1 MIQDLNKG
9 WLFVLMSSLAT
20 VLGCFIIT
28 LDVMY
33 KKLFPTL
40 FKAHPFDISNNSNFL
55 IASLSLSSGCLIFTA
70 LYRLLPESGEYLA
83 KVDGLKENDQKMSAV
98 LLGSFLLGMLICGG
112 INSFIHFIAS
122 ESIVHCVH
130 DDESHDHDEDHHH
143 DHHDYHHHSHE
154 TPADRQT
161 LKRGTSLSD
170 LAFQTLGR
178 KILSS
183 NMIGKCRGFES
194 VDSCKEAINDAVPPM
209 VPTSLHYSEHPQSE
223 NAMFFDTENH
233 RLVRNLSENSTIQ
246 QFHVDSPLIPHDKRG
261 HEMHRG
267 HGSVA
272 SRKSYSEEGDDHHHH
287 ITTPLSRLLSIGV
300 QTIVAICAH
309 KFPEGFIMYSTSQA
323 NPELGLSI
331 CLSMLIHNFVE
342 GFTMALPIYISLNSR
357 LKAIALAGVMGGCAQ
372 PLGALLGSIVFSRR
386 SSVEN
391 GSNENLLFGCLIS
404 VTAGFLSIIGFQM
417 FASAMGFGGQQK
429 KVLIWT
435 VVGISLISVSY
446 VLLGE

>member
-1 MIQDLNKG
+1 
-9 WLFVLMSSLAT
+9 MSSLAT

-28 LDVMY
+28 LDVVY
-33 KKLFPTL
+33 KKLFPSL

-70 LYRLLPESGEYLA
+70 LYRLLPESSEYLL
-83 KVDGLKENDQKMSAV
+83 KVEGLKGNDQKLSAV
-98 LLGSFLLGMLICGG
+98 LLGNFLLGMMICAG
-112 INSFIHFIAS
+112 INSLIHFIAS

-130 DDESHDHDEDHHH
+130 EGDSHHHHEDEDDDHSHH
-143 DHHDYHHHSHE
+143 DNHDIQE
-154 TPADRQT
+154 RTP
-161 LKRGTSLSD
+161 LKRGVSLS
-170 LAFQTLGR
+170 TLSH
-178 KILSS
+178 KISS
-183 NMIGKCRGFES
+183 NVIGKCRGFES
-194 VDSCKEAINDAVPPM
+194 LDSCKDLNDAVNDTLQN
-209 VPTSLHYSEHPQSE
+209 PTALNYSEHPQSE

-233 RLVRNLSENSTIQ
+233 RLVRNLSENSNHQI
-246 QFHVDSPLIPHDKRG
+246 HVDSPLIPHDQRG

-272 SRKSYSEEGDDHHHH
+272 SRKPDPEDGDDHHHH

-357 LKAIALAGVMGGCAQ
+357 FKAIALAGLMGGSAQ
-372 PLGALLGSIVFSRR
+372 PLGALLGSIVFSHRD
-386 SSVEN
+386 N
-391 GSNENLLFGCLIS
+391 AGTGSNENFLFGCLIS
-404 VTAGFLSIIGFQM
+404 ITAGFLSIIGFQM
-417 FASAMGFGGQQK
+417 FASAMGFGGRQNM
-429 KVLIWT
+429 VLIWMF
-435 VVGISLISVSY
+435 VGIALISLSY